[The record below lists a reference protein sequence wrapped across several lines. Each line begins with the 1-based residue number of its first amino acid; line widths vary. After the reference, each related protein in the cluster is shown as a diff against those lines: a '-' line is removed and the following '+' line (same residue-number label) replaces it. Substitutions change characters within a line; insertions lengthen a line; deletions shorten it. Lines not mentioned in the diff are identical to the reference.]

1 MFRIKDLIKEKGYT
15 QQEFALLIETTQPNL
30 SGIINNKVSPS
41 LEMLQRIADALG
53 VHITELFEKESK
65 EITLVCPHCGNGISL
80 EIKKEK

>member
-65 EITLVCPHCGNGISL
+65 GLTLVCPHCGNGISL
-80 EIKKEK
+80 EIKKDK